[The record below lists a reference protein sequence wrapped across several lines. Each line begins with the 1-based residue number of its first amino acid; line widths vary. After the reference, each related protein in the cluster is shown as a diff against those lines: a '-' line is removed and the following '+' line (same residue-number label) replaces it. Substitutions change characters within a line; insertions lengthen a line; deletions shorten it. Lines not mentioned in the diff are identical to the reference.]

1 MLSKAFGSGELVK
14 MEELQ
19 KKYVIK
25 SFNSKSSR
33 QKKLKFEEIDLSV
46 YKSSAKCAAFVTSE
60 DRILFWVKALQ
71 ESYFDLL
78 EDNDDYHIKWIDHLN
93 SDDSGFEH
101 IEMKVSRF
109 TAVPDNRTTLFTI
122 TTYLTTG
129 VVMCQG
135 ISFELWCSNEFPRLK
150 EKTEHYYSLYH
161 GSTATCDQDFA
172 TCTPEEC
179 KTIIN
184 HLEEAFQITNANK
197 KSKALKDCTSIPLPP
212 DENWSEDEDGHHIPG
227 KDQASEIPKTPIP
240 LHRKRRNS
248 LDSPRGLSVRSKAS
262 ISDLK
267 TVAASLESDLAE
279 VKTELSNVK
288 ATHDLCA
295 SKFGFLEDKITQLD
309 NDYKVQIK
317 LLSSRMI
324 DVETTNEHLQSE
336 NTKLKTE
343 MQNLKK
349 NLKALDKKIE
359 TIENEK
365 KHSGEE
371 KNLQTNIPICQQS
384 SSEPSETGC
393 KPNRTSPDNN
403 LTNNPFHVLTTI
415 EHEDDDSHPNGAN
428 AHHTHSNRNNSEL
441 NDNINSSGDPEQKCS
456 THPSGNN
463 PNHNDHIHP
472 RETTDTGRKG
482 DIILLMDSNGKFIDS
497 KKFSTTS
504 VVHKFFSPTIA
515 SAIDLLN
522 KEHFGTPSA
531 IVIHTGTNDVE
542 KSPLDACFEHF
553 QTLID
558 IAAQKYPRSKVIIS
572 SLLVRNDIFDTQ
584 RSQLN
589 NRLGRLRSYPNVHFV
604 NNETITRDMLHD
616 QKHVKRRKIGVLVS
630 NLKDCTFN
638 RISKRP
644 YMMPNN
650 ETTPKQNSAAPK
662 LNHHPAQSFNEQ
674 PRFFAD
680 QSAQSPLHQQP
691 RLFAEVVKS
700 SRNHFDSVDHETML
714 KLLNIYEMIRQS

>member
-1 MLSKAFGSGELVK
+1 

-150 EKTEHYYSLYH
+150 EKTERYYSLYH
-161 GSTATCDQDFA
+161 GSAATCDQGFA
-172 TCTPEEC
+172 TCTPEER
-179 KTIIN
+179 KTIIT
-184 HLEEAFQITNANK
+184 HLEEAFQIASTNR
-197 KSKALKDCTSIPLPP
+197 KSKALKDCTNIPLPP
-212 DENWSEDEDGHHIPG
+212 DENWSEDEGGPHIPG
-227 KDQASEIPKTPIP
+227 KDLASEIPKTPVP

-295 SKFGFLEDKITQLD
+295 SKFGVLQDKITQLD

-317 LLSSRMI
+317 LLSSRLI

-365 KHSGEE
+365 KLSIEE
-371 KNLQTNIPICQQS
+371 KNHTKETNIPICQQS
-384 SSEPSETGC
+384 SNGPSETGWTQH
-393 KPNRTSPDNN
+393 NT
-403 LTNNPFHVLTTI
+403 LTNNPFHVVTTI
-415 EHEDDDSHPNGAN
+415 EHEDDNPHPNGAN
-428 AHHTHSNRNNSEL
+428 TQHTHSNRNNPQL
-441 NDNINSSGDPEQKCS
+441 NDNIHSSGDTPEQKS
-456 THPSGNN
+456 NTHPSGNN
-463 PNHNDHIHP
+463 PNHNHHIHP

-482 DIILLMDSNGKFIDS
+482 DIILLMDSNGKFIDP

-504 VVHKFFSPTIA
+504 VVQKFFSPTIA
-515 SAIDLLN
+515 SAIDLLS

-558 IAAQKYPRSKVIIS
+558 IAAQSYPGSKVVIS
-572 SLLVRNDIFDTQ
+572 SLLVRNDTFDTQ

-589 NRLGRLRSYPNVHFV
+589 SRLGRLRSYPNVHFV

-644 YMMPNN
+644 YMMLNT
-650 ETTPKQNSAAPK
+650 ETTPKQNPAVPK
-662 LNHHPAQSFNEQ
+662 LNHHPAQSPLHQQ

-680 QSAQSPLHQQP
+680 QSAQSPSHQQP

-700 SRNHFDSVDHETML
+700 SRNHFDSAVDHETML